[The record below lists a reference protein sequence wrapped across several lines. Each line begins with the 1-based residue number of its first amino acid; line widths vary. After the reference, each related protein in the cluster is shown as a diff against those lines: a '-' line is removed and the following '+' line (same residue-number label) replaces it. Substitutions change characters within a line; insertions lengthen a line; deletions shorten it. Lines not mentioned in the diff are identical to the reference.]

1 MTVNKKILL
10 DESISAMNATTAYVS
25 GSGNSL
31 LQHYIRL
38 EGSDTMGDYSRRYS
52 HDNGRTWSASSLLF
66 KPYKSDKG
74 VFRRGENALFFD
86 RDKSAVIHVYN
97 LHIYPDNQFSG
108 EMYRYTRI
116 FFEISFDGGRNF
128 SAPRQIVQEGYD
140 EVNWAEGI
148 YWGQNQSMLSF
159 SEIIKTNGCLILP
172 AQRMP
177 LDADF
182 ANPYRMPLEAGCFI
196 GRWKGYSIIWDCA
209 KWMAIGSER
218 STRGV
223 YEPAIAELKDGRM
236 IMVCRASNAGNLDMP
251 SFKWCSF
258 SDDGCL
264 TWTSPEPL
272 KYDDGVPAFSP
283 SSGSK
288 FIRSSRNGKL
298 YWIGNLS
305 DSNPDG
311 NRPRHPLLIS
321 EFDEDK
327 KALRR
332 ESIETVDMRNE
343 NDYPLV
349 QLSNFKVYEDRET
362 HEFVLNMARLQ
373 ERGDNISG
381 NPLYEYR
388 IKI

>member
-1 MTVNKKILL
+1 
-10 DESISAMNATTAYVS
+10 
-25 GSGNSL
+25 
-31 LQHYIRL
+31 
-38 EGSDTMGDYSRRYS
+38 
-52 HDNGRTWSASSLLF
+52 
-66 KPYKSDKG
+66 
-74 VFRRGENALFFD
+74 
-86 RDKSAVIHVYN
+86 
-97 LHIYPDNQFSG
+97 
-108 EMYRYTRI
+108 MYRYTRI

-128 SAPRQIVQEGYD
+128 CAPRQIIQDGYD

-148 YWGQNQSMLSF
+148 YWGKNQSMLSF

-182 ANPYRMPLEAGCFI
+182 AKPYRMALEAGCFI
-196 GRWKGYSIIWDCA
+196 GRWKGDSISWNCA
-209 KWMAIGSER
+209 KWRTIEKER
-218 STRGV
+218 SVRGV
-223 YEPAIAELKDGRM
+223 YEPAIAELRDGGM
-236 IMVCRASNAGNLDMP
+236 IMVCRASSTGNLEMP

-258 SDDGCL
+258 SDDGGL
-264 TWTSPEPL
+264 AWTSPEPL

-288 FIRSSRNGKL
+288 FIRSSQNGKL

-305 DSNPDG
+305 DQNPEG
-311 NRPRHPLLIS
+311 SRPRYPLLIS

-327 KALRR
+327 KALKR
-332 ESIETVDMRNE
+332 ESIKVFDTRNE
-343 NDYPLV
+343 NDSPLV

-373 ERGDNISG
+373 ERGNISG

-388 IKI
+388 MKI

>member
-1 MTVNKKILL
+1 MTVIKKILL
-10 DESISAMNATTAYVS
+10 DDSVSAMNATTAYVS
-25 GSGNSL
+25 SSENSL

-38 EGSDTMGDYSRRYS
+38 EVSDTMGEYSRRYS

-66 KPYKSDKG
+66 KPYKTDKG
-74 VFRRGENALFFD
+74 VFRRGENALFLD
-86 RDKSAVIHVYN
+86 REKSAVIHVYN
-97 LHIYPDNQFSG
+97 LHIYPDNVFSG
-108 EMYRYTRI
+108 EMYRHTRI
-116 FFEISFDGGRNF
+116 FFEISFDGGKNF
-128 SAPRQIVQEGYD
+128 CAPRQIIQDGYD

-148 YWGQNQSMLSF
+148 YWGKNQSMLSF

-182 ANPYRMPLEAGCFI
+182 AKPYRMALEAGCFI
-196 GRWKGYSIIWDCA
+196 GRWKGDSISWNCA
-209 KWMAIGSER
+209 KWRTIEKER
-218 STRGV
+218 SVRGV
-223 YEPAIAELKDGRM
+223 YEPAIAELRDGGM
-236 IMVCRASNAGNLDMP
+236 IMVCRASSTGNLEMP

-258 SDDGCL
+258 SDDGGL
-264 TWTSPEPL
+264 AWTSPEPL

-288 FIRSSRNGKL
+288 FIRSSQNGKL

-305 DSNPDG
+305 DQNPEG
-311 NRPRHPLLIS
+311 SRPRYPLLIS

-327 KALRR
+327 KALKR
-332 ESIETVDMRNE
+332 ESIKVFDTRNE
-343 NDYPLV
+343 NDSPLV

-373 ERGDNISG
+373 ERGNISG

-388 IKI
+388 MKI